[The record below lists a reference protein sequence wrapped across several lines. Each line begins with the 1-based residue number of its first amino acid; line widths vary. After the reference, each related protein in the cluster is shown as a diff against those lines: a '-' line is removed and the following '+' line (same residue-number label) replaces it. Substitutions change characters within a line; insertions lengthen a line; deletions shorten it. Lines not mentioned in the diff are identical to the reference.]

1 MHLVVSA
8 AVAGTAAVATTIVA
22 APPSLAASG
31 ENDSA
36 EASNFE
42 KELARQRSDVAALK
56 AAWEY
61 SGKAEKIPSRAWPDV
76 QPEPEEIPALAEE
89 LKARCGGGAAAT
101 RKQAE
106 ECARRKFDLGTAL
119 LGIPDRQAEGAQL
132 YAEIAASGH
141 QDGIT
146 GWGVCLM
153 EGRGVAEDPSRAC
166 SLFEQAAAVGGSGS
180 GQPTYELAVAYYQGT
195 GVAED
200 EVKAAELFARA
211 AELRHT
217 GGLYMAGDCCL
228 EGIGRIRDRAQA
240 LQLLRQ
246 AGMQGHRGARSRLMA
261 LLAPPPVQSASK
273 DTDVFSYDASKFT
286 DASRQSLRR

>member
-89 LKARCGGGAAAT
+89 LKARCGGGRQIAHPPGPIYPT
-101 RKQAE
+101 
-106 ECARRKFDLGTAL
+106 TAL
-119 LGIPDRQAEGAQL
+119 IFQL
-132 YAEIAASGH
+132 
-141 QDGIT
+141 
-146 GWGVCLM
+146 
-153 EGRGVAEDPSRAC
+153 RG
-166 SLFEQAAAVGGSGS
+166 
-180 GQPTYELAVAYYQGT
+180 ELQG
-195 GVAED
+195 
-200 EVKAAELFARA
+200 
-211 AELRHT
+211 
-217 GGLYMAGDCCL
+217 
-228 EGIGRIRDRAQA
+228 
-240 LQLLRQ
+240 
-246 AGMQGHRGARSRLMA
+246 
-261 LLAPPPVQSASK
+261 
-273 DTDVFSYDASKFT
+273 KF
-286 DASRQSLRR
+286 